1 MSRINKNGLGKEEK
15 ISQSTFLYINFGMV
29 EEF

>member
-1 MSRINKNGLGKEEK
+1 MSRIDKNGLGKEEN
-15 ISQSTFLYINFGMV
+15 IQSTFLYINFGMA